1 MLRLRFYLVSL
12 LFLVACTPASNQQS
26 AYDNVI
32 AVEQAFMAAFKH
44 ADSTCLAKLYSEDA
58 QLLPANRD
66 FVSGR
71 HDIKLFWQGLMQLGI
86 TAVKLETLE
95 VDGSEGRASEV
106 GRYTIHT
113 ADDEMID
120 YGKYLVVWRQHEGQ
134 WFIHRHIWT
143 TSMIKA
149 HESRI

>member
-1 MLRLRFYLVSL
+1 LNRFFALML
-12 LFLVACTPASNQQS
+12 LFLLVACSPKQDSQAS
-26 AYDNVI
+26 YDQIV
-32 AVEQAFMAAFKH
+32 AVEQAFMAAFQEEN
-44 ADSTCLAKLYSEDA
+44 ATAIAELYSDEA
-58 QLLPANRD
+58 QLLPSNRD

-71 HDIKLFWQGLMQLGI
+71 HNIKLFWKGLMQLGI
-86 TAVKLETLE
+86 ATVKLETIE
-95 VDGSEGRASEV
+95 VNASHDQAHEM

-120 YGKYLVVWRQHEGQ
+120 YGKYVVVWQKQQSH
-134 WFIHRHIWT
+134 WFLHRHIWT